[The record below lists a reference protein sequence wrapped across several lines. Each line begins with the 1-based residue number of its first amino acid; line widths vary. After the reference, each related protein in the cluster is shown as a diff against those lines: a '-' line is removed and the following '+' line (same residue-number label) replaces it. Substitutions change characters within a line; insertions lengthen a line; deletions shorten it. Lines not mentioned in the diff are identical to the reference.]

1 MNSFVA
7 LQNHPENSLLS
18 FPKHFIHSF
27 IQSVSQSVRLLVP
40 SRRSVLPSLLLLL
53 LPLLLVVLEASMC
66 HCADLDY
73 WYNWTRRYKSIAK
86 QKSPQFSLFLLSLQ
100 VVPVV
105 VTLLL
110 VLELLLLSLS
120 LSLALCVCVCVSV
133 CPSLCLFLGY
143 VNHRL
148 FQTDHQARGGL
159 PFSNLFQEVLY
170 ILHSPPSTEFS
181 SA

>member
-1 MNSFVA
+1 
-7 LQNHPENSLLS
+7 
-18 FPKHFIHSF
+18 
-27 IQSVSQSVRLLVP
+27 
-40 SRRSVLPSLLLLL
+40 LLLL

-170 ILHSPPSTEFS
+170 ILHSPPSTGNADLKEKKVKLQGGL
-181 SA
+181 AVMIL

>member
-120 LSLALCVCVCVSV
+120 LSLSLSLALCVCVCVCV

-148 FQTDHQARGGL
+148 FQTGTNKSHTPSANRASL
-159 PFSNLFQEVLY
+159 S
-170 ILHSPPSTEFS
+170 SP
-181 SA
+181 